1 MTAGFE
7 ISQLKGTP
15 LYALAKNANVYGG
28 KTLSKTEMVFFQ
40 QQCKEMGFS
49 PEKYGLEIASEDI
62 EGENFKETKKNLE
75 KLTDSIN
82 DAYKS
87 KIKKKNNAVE
97 TAKSAET
104 KAYAIINTAKEGF
117 VRSHGDNSGFIPENL
132 GQRPNFMAP
141 EYKDNLTKYVSDLN
155 GWAQKVSEQYRSA
168 ESKTNEELAA
178 MIMTNSN
185 SNAAINAGITQG
197 VGAAIMANDDKNAEG
212 INANIDQSAKN
223 INANVD
229 KRSREIKGTVREEA
243 SRTRKHVD
251 KAVGEMGDILG
262 RMILTESDNIQQV
275 VKKEGDNT
283 RQLVADKAKDIKE
296 TVETSAKE
304 TQEIGGL
311 SSKVSGVLTSR
322 KHPTKAVKK
331 VNTMKNTIIS
341 SDLPQEKKKELLD
354 DLADFSDQGI
364 LSNKELE
371 QKSREID
378 DEIASARTIE
388 KQPASPISNEPIFP
402 IGEWPISPIP
412 ISDDGPIS
420 PIEEKP
426 IPSKGEEPFV
436 PIEERP
442 HPSGTRPLPDIPA
455 TIKNNPKSVE
465 KIINPKKTI
474 EEQKPDIQDKTILD
488 MPKKDDIF
496 DKFKK

>member
-1 MTAGFE
+1 
-7 ISQLKGTP
+7 
-15 LYALAKNANVYGG
+15 
-28 KTLSKTEMVFFQ
+28 
-40 QQCKEMGFS
+40 
-49 PEKYGLEIASEDI
+49 
-62 EGENFKETKKNLE
+62 
-75 KLTDSIN
+75 
-82 DAYKS
+82 
-87 KIKKKNNAVE
+87 
-97 TAKSAET
+97 
-104 KAYAIINTAKEGF
+104 
-117 VRSHGDNSGFIPENL
+117 
-132 GQRPNFMAP
+132 MAP

-388 KQPASPISNEPIFP
+388 KQPASPISNEPISP